1 LLFIEVKRFLKH
13 ELPYSGF
20 HLKLLQKYVKRF
32 IVQSNKPKKAIMVAQ
47 VNKTKGSNQRKK
59 GKSGVDRSLRWYSFD
74 SSKKS
79 DSRKR
84 ELRLRLPI
92 YNNV

>member
-1 LLFIEVKRFLKH
+1 M
-13 ELPYSGF
+13 
-20 HLKLLQKYVKRF
+20 
-32 IVQSNKPKKAIMVAQ
+32 QSNKPKKAIMVAQ

-59 GKSGVDRSLRWYSFD
+59 GKSGVDRALRWYSFD
-74 SSKKS
+74 SSKKR

-84 ELRLRLPI
+84 ELRLRLSI

>member
-1 LLFIEVKRFLKH
+1 
-13 ELPYSGF
+13 
-20 HLKLLQKYVKRF
+20 
-32 IVQSNKPKKAIMVAQ
+32 MVAQ

-59 GKSGVDRSLRWYSFD
+59 GKSGVDWSLRWYSFD

-84 ELRLRLPI
+84 SIRLRLSI

>member
-1 LLFIEVKRFLKH
+1 
-13 ELPYSGF
+13 
-20 HLKLLQKYVKRF
+20 
-32 IVQSNKPKKAIMVAQ
+32 MVAQ

-59 GKSGVDRSLRWYSFD
+59 GKRGVEGPLRGGSSD
-74 SSKKS
+74 SSKKR

>member
-1 LLFIEVKRFLKH
+1 
-13 ELPYSGF
+13 
-20 HLKLLQKYVKRF
+20 
-32 IVQSNKPKKAIMVAQ
+32 MVAQ

-59 GKSGVDRSLRWYSFD
+59 GKSGVGRSLRWYSFD

>member
-1 LLFIEVKRFLKH
+1 M
-13 ELPYSGF
+13 
-20 HLKLLQKYVKRF
+20 
-32 IVQSNKPKKAIMVAQ
+32 QSNKPKKAIMVAQ

-59 GKSGVDRSLRWYSFD
+59 GKRGDDSGSRRKVFGLPTKR
-74 SSKKS
+74 

>member
-1 LLFIEVKRFLKH
+1 M
-13 ELPYSGF
+13 
-20 HLKLLQKYVKRF
+20 
-32 IVQSNKPKKAIMVAQ
+32 QSNKPKKAIMVAQ

-59 GKSGVDRSLRWYSFD
+59 GKSGVDWSLRWYSFD

-84 ELRLRLPI
+84 SIRLRLSI